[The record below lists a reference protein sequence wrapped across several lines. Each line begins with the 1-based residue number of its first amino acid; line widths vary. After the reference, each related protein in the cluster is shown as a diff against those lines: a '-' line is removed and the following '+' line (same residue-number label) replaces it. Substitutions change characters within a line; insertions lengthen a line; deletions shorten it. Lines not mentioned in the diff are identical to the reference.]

1 MAIERMSEN
10 IIDIAKP
17 MESAIIQGSLARC
30 PFLFKDPFKPL
41 QFVHFSDVHS
51 MLDPWDRIMTFINH
65 YEDYLSFGIHTG
77 DYCAGTIEEYTDL
90 YEYGVPTNL
99 PVFTCTGNHDRAAK
113 DHHTVTK
120 EEVYTHLFNRSK
132 KWNVNFMDCA
142 FPMAYYKDF
151 SESNV
156 RLIALDLYFDVEE
169 QISWLTDLLAE
180 AKASGMH
187 VITAMHQPTSTIVN
201 HPETTF
207 HTAFQWGSVGG
218 PVVSTPFEDP
228 IASFVESG
236 GNYVCN
242 LCGHH
247 HHDLFGYTERG
258 VLNVAVE
265 MATCWAPWDDSN
277 RVFDTRSYDC
287 FNVTSVDVNTGV
299 LRLIRIGN
307 NVDYYLRRKTTFC
320 YDYVN
325 KKVVYN
331 GR

>member
-1 MAIERMSEN
+1 MPIQRTSES
-10 IIDIAKP
+10 ILDIAKP
-17 MESAIIQGSLARC
+17 MEKAIIQGAFQRC
-30 PFLFKDPFKPL
+30 PFLFKDPYKPL

-65 YEDYLSFGIHTG
+65 YEEYLSFGIHTG
-77 DYCAGTIEEYTDL
+77 DYCGGAIEQYTDM
-90 YEYGVPTNL
+90 YEYGVPTDL
-99 PVFTCTGNHDRAAK
+99 PVFNCTGNHDRATDA
-113 DHHTVTK
+113 HVSATK
-120 EEVYTHLFNRSK
+120 EQVHARLFNRTK
-132 KWNVNFMDCA
+132 KWGVNFMDCDY
-142 FPMAYYKDF
+142 PMAYYKDF
-151 SESNV
+151 PESNV
-156 RLIALDLYFDVEE
+156 RLIALDLYFDIEE
-169 QISWLTDLLAE
+169 QILWLKNLLAE
-180 AKASGMH
+180 AKEKGLH
-187 VITAMHQPTSTIVN
+187 VFTAMHQPTSTLAEF
-201 HPETTF
+201 PETTF
-207 HTAFQWGSVGG
+207 HTALDWESVNG
-218 PVVSTPFEDP
+218 PVLPTPFEDP
-228 IASFVESG
+228 IADFVEAG
-236 GNYVCN
+236 GNYICN

-287 FNVTSVDVNTGV
+287 FNVTSVDTNAGI

-325 KKVVYN
+325 KKVIYN